1 MPSNYTVSLRF
12 EMQFTGENVNTW
24 GEHLNSTIKRIDY
37 AIAGLLSLPV
47 TANTTL
53 TTSNSADDQARA
65 AMLNFTGAGGFAV
78 TIPSVSKTYI
88 VQNSAALAVI
98 VTTGS
103 GTTVTVDPEDILH
116 LTCDGTNVR
125 ELGFDG
131 LGIKAYIASVALGA
145 SGALPA
151 TAGNAGKY
159 VYTDGSVAYWK
170 TVTLT
175 DLSDWPAEQGNLKK
189 YACAVAVAL
198 AA

>member
-1 MPSNYTVSLRF
+1 
-12 EMQFTGENVNTW
+12 MQFTGENVNTW
-24 GEHLNSTIKRIDY
+24 GIRLNSTINRIDY
-37 AIAGLLSLPV
+37 AIAGWLSLPV

-53 TTSNSADDQARA
+53 TTSNSSDDQARA
-65 AMLNFTGAGGFAV
+65 AMLKFTGAGGFSV
-78 TIPSVSKTYI
+78 TIPSVSKHYI
-88 VQNSAALAVI
+88 VQNAATLSVI
-98 VTTGS
+98 ITTGS
-103 GTTVTVDPEDILH
+103 GATVTVDPDDILH
-116 LTCDGTNVR
+116 VVCDGTNVY

-159 VYTDGSVAYWK
+159 VYTDGSVSYWK

-189 YACAVAVAL
+189 YACAVSVAL